1 MLLKVTMKKRC
12 NKYYLMDSVLK
23 KNDKEEIQINSLKIR
38 IFKRKT
44 QNNDEYFYKTLEQSG
59 MKKISISSSV

>member
-1 MLLKVTMKKRC
+1 MLSLMLLKVTMKKRC
-12 NKYYLMDSVLK
+12 NKYYLMDSVFK

-44 QNNDEYFYKTLEQSG
+44 QNNDEYLYKTLEQSG
-59 MKKISISSSV
+59 LKKK